1 MKYIMSICFSFY
13 CLQIFCQSPTEEILV
28 RKAIVEMFDGMFNA
42 DSARIRQVFH
52 PEMRLMTIAA
62 DKSGVP
68 IVQSTN
74 IENFLKSVGIRYSLK
89 IGQLVKI
96 INITFKKLLV

>member
-1 MKYIMSICFSFY
+1 
-13 CLQIFCQSPTEEILV
+13 
-28 RKAIVEMFDGMFNA
+28 
-42 DSARIRQVFH
+42 
-52 PEMRLMTIAA
+52 MTIAA